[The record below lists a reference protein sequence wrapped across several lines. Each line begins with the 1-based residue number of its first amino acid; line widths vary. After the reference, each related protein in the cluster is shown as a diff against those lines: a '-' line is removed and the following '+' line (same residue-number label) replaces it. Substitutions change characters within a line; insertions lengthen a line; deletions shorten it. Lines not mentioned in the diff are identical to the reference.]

1 MPETIIN
8 IENLSKS
15 FKKAP
20 SQHLLVLEDVNF
32 KLQEGEIVALLGK
45 SGSGKSTLLRII
57 AGLIAPS
64 SGTVTYRG
72 KPVTRPVEGIAMV
85 FQSFALMPWLTVLEN
100 VELGLEAQGI
110 SREERRHRA
119 IEAIDIIGLDGFES
133 AFPKELSGGMRQRV
147 GFARALVIN
156 PDVLLMDEPFSALD
170 VLTAEN
176 LKSDLLELWKEK
188 KTNTN
193 GILLVTHNIEEA
205 ATLADRIV
213 IFGNDPGY
221 IRAELPVTLPQP
233 RDPESPEYLALV
245 DKIYTLMTTGPKEKA
260 KRAQRERQIGLGY
273 RLPDVEPSELSG
285 LIETMKSFEE
295 RIDLPEL
302 ADELMM
308 NIDDLFPILETLEIL
323 GFAKVSAGDI
333 QLSELGKQFSEAD
346 LQERKQLFAQRLLEK
361 VPLARYIRRVLD
373 EKAGHR
379 VSEER
384 FLSKLEDYLSEKE
397 ADRVLKT
404 MIDWGRYA
412 EIFAYD
418 FNTGILSLENPGKG
432 VSKKAR
438 SKSPGLWSI
447 TVARNI
453 LYSLS

>member
-1 MPETIIN
+1 MSETIIS
-8 IENLSKS
+8 IESLSKS
-15 FKKAP
+15 FKK
-20 SQHLLVLEDVNF
+20 SSEQNLLVLEDVNF

-57 AGLIAPS
+57 AGLVAPT
-64 SGTVTYRG
+64 SGSVTYRG
-72 KPVTRPVEGIAMV
+72 KPVIRPVDGIAMV

-100 VELGLEAQGI
+100 VELGLEAQGV

-233 RDPESPEYLALV
+233 RDPESSEFRALV

-273 RLPDVEPSELSG
+273 RLPEVEPSELTG
-285 LIETMKSFEE
+285 LIETMTSFEE

-333 QLSELGKQFSEAD
+333 QLSDLGKQFSEAD

-361 VPLARYIRRVLD
+361 VPLARYIRRILD
-373 EKAGHR
+373 EKVGHR

-397 ADRVLKT
+397 AERVLRT

-418 FNTGILSLENPGKG
+418 FNTGILSLENPGIG
-432 VSKKAR
+432 V
-438 SKSPGLWSI
+438 
-447 TVARNI
+447 
-453 LYSLS
+453 

>member
-1 MPETIIN
+1 MNEPIIVLN
-8 IENLSKS
+8 ALNKS
-15 FKKAP
+15 YRKAS
-20 SQHLLVLEDVNF
+20 SQHLLVLNNVNF
-32 KLQEGEIVALLGK
+32 ELHTGEIVALLGK

-57 AGLIAPS
+57 AGLTRPT
-64 SGTVTYRG
+64 SGSITYRG
-72 KPVTRPVEGIAMV
+72 NPVIKPVPGIAMV

-110 SREERRHRA
+110 KRAERRQRA

-133 AFPKELSGGMRQRV
+133 AYPKELSGGMRQRV

-176 LKSDLLELWKEK
+176 LKSDLLELWQEK

-193 GILLVTHNIEEA
+193 CILLVTHNIEEA
-205 ATLADRIV
+205 AMLADRI
-213 IFGNDPGY
+213 IILGNDPGH
-221 IRAELPVTLPQP
+221 IRSDLKVTLPHP
-233 RDPESPEYLALV
+233 RKSESLEFRNFV
-245 DKIYTLMTTGPKEKA
+245 DNIYTLMTSGPFEKA
-260 KRAQRERQIGLGY
+260 KHAHRERHIGFGY
-273 RLPDVEPSELSG
+273 RLPDVDPSELSG
-285 LIETMKSFEE
+285 LIETMTTFDAQ
-295 RIDLPEL
+295 IDLPEL

-308 NIDDLFPILETLEIL
+308 NVDDLFPILETLEIL
-323 GFAKVSAGDI
+323 GFAKITDGDI
-333 QLSELGKQFSEAD
+333 HLSTLGKQFYDAD

-373 EKAGHR
+373 DKPGHS

-384 FLSKLEDYLSEKE
+384 FLSKLEDFLSEKE
-397 ADRVLKT
+397 AERVLRT

-418 FNTGILSLENPGKG
+418 FNTGMLSLENPGT
-432 VSKKAR
+432 
-438 SKSPGLWSI
+438 L
-447 TVARNI
+447 
-453 LYSLS
+453 

>member
-432 VSKKAR
+432 
-438 SKSPGLWSI
+438 
-447 TVARNI
+447 T
-453 LYSLS
+453 

>member
-1 MPETIIN
+1 MHTETIIS
-8 IENLSKS
+8 IEHLRKA
-15 FKKAP
+15 FKKAAT
-20 SQHLLVLEDVNF
+20 QELLVLDDVNF
-32 KLQEGEIVALLGK
+32 KLHEGEIVALLGK

-64 SGTVTYRG
+64 GGCVTYRG
-72 KPVTRPVEGIAMV
+72 QPVTQPVPGIAMV

-110 SREERRHRA
+110 GREERRNRA

-133 AFPKELSGGMRQRV
+133 AYPKELSGGMRQRV

-156 PDVLLMDEPFSALD
+156 PDILLMDEPFSALD

-176 LKSDLLELWKEK
+176 LKSDLLKLWQEK

-205 ATLADRIV
+205 ALLADRIV
-213 IFGNDPGY
+213 IFGSDPGH
-221 IRAELPVTLPQP
+221 IRAELQVTLSQP
-233 RDPESPEYLALV
+233 RETDTAEFRALV
-245 DKIYTLMTTGPKEKA
+245 DRIYTLMTTGPGEKT
-260 KRAQRERQIGLGY
+260 KLSHREHQIGLVY

-285 LIETMKSFEE
+285 LIDTMTSFED

-308 NIDDLFPILETLEIL
+308 NVDDLFPILETLEIL
-323 GFAKVSAGDI
+323 GFAKVLDGDI
-333 QLSELGKQFSEAD
+333 HLSELGKQFSHAD
-346 LQERKQLFAQRLLEK
+346 LQERKQLFAQRLLET
-361 VPLARYIRRVLD
+361 VPLAGYIRRVLD
-373 EKAGHR
+373 EKTGHR

-384 FLSKLEDYLSEKE
+384 FLSKLEDFLSEDE
-397 ADRVLKT
+397 AARVLRT

-418 FNTGILSLENPGKG
+418 FNTGILSLENPGTPAG
-432 VSKKAR
+432 DSEPRV
-438 SKSPGLWSI
+438 
-447 TVARNI
+447 
-453 LYSLS
+453 

>member
-1 MPETIIN
+1 MSETIIA
-8 IENLSKS
+8 IENCRKS
-15 FKKAP
+15 FKKA
-20 SQHLLVLEDVNF
+20 SAQDLLVLEDVNF
-32 KLQEGEIVALLGK
+32 KLREGEIVALLGK

-57 AGLIAPS
+57 AGLVRPS
-64 SGTVTYRG
+64 SGNVTYRG
-72 KPVTRPVEGIAMV
+72 QPVTGPVPGIAMV

-110 SREERRHRA
+110 GREERRRRA
-119 IEAIDIIGLDGFES
+119 IEAIDTIGLDGFES
-133 AFPKELSGGMRQRV
+133 AYPKELSGGMRQRV

-176 LKSDLLELWKEK
+176 LKSDLLELWQEK

-205 ATLADRIV
+205 AMLADRII
-213 IFGNDPGY
+213 IFGSDPGY
-221 IRAELPVTLPQP
+221 IRAELHVTLPQP
-233 RDPESPEYLALV
+233 RNPETSEFRDLV
-245 DKIYTLMTTGPKEKA
+245 DQIYTLMTTGPKEKA
-260 KRAQRERQIGLGY
+260 KGIQRGRQIGLGY

-285 LIETMKSFEE
+285 LIETMKLFEE

-323 GFAKVSAGDI
+323 GFAKVSDGDI

-346 LQERKQLFAQRLLEK
+346 LQERKQLFARRLLEK
-361 VPLARYIRRVLD
+361 VPLARYIRRILD
-373 EKAGHR
+373 EKIGHR

-397 ADRVLKT
+397 AERVLRT

-412 EIFAYD
+412 ELFAYD
-418 FNTGILSLENPGKG
+418 FNTGILSLENPGI
-432 VSKKAR
+432 SDLI
-438 SKSPGLWSI
+438 SE
-447 TVARNI
+447 
-453 LYSLS
+453 

>member
-1 MPETIIN
+1 MSETIIA
-8 IENLSKS
+8 IENLRKS
-15 FKKAP
+15 FKKA
-20 SQHLLVLEDVNF
+20 SAQDLLVLEDVNF

-57 AGLIAPS
+57 AGLVAPS
-64 SGTVTYRG
+64 SGSVTYRG

-85 FQSFALMPWLTVLEN
+85 FQSFALMPWLNVLEN
-100 VELGLEAQGI
+100 VELGLEAQGV
-110 SREERRHRA
+110 SRDERRHRA

-233 RDPESPEYLALV
+233 RDPETAEFRALV

-333 QLSELGKQFSEAD
+333 QLSDLGKQFSEAD

-373 EKAGHR
+373 EKTGHR

-397 ADRVLKT
+397 AERVLRT

-418 FNTGILSLENPGKG
+418 FNTGILSLENPGK
-432 VSKKAR
+432 A
-438 SKSPGLWSI
+438 L
-447 TVARNI
+447 
-453 LYSLS
+453 

>member
-1 MPETIIN
+1 MSETIIA
-8 IENLSKS
+8 IENCRKS
-15 FKKAP
+15 FKKA
-20 SQHLLVLEDVNF
+20 STQDLLVLEDVNF

-57 AGLIAPS
+57 AGLVRPS
-64 SGTVTYRG
+64 SGKVTYRG
-72 KPVTRPVEGIAMV
+72 RPVTGPVSGIAMV

-100 VELGLEAQGI
+100 VELGLEAQGVG
-110 SREERRHRA
+110 REERRRRA
-119 IEAIDIIGLDGFES
+119 IEAIDTIGLDGFES

-176 LKSDLLELWKEK
+176 LKSDLLELWHEK

-205 ATLADRIV
+205 ATLADRII
-213 IFGNDPGY
+213 IFGSDPGY
-221 IRAELPVTLPQP
+221 IRAELQVTMKQP
-233 RDPESPEYLALV
+233 RATETPEFRALV

-260 KRAQRERQIGLGY
+260 KGAQRERQISLGY

-285 LIETMKSFEE
+285 LIETMKSFKE

-302 ADELMM
+302 ADEIMM

-323 GFAKVSAGDI
+323 GFAKVSDGDI

-346 LQERKQLFAQRLLEK
+346 LQERKQLFARRLLEK
-361 VPLARYIRRVLD
+361 VPLARYIRRILD
-373 EKAGHR
+373 EKIGHR

-397 ADRVLKT
+397 AERVLRT

-418 FNTGILSLENPGKG
+418 FNTGILSLENPGISDSAR
-432 VSKKAR
+432 VS
-438 SKSPGLWSI
+438 
-447 TVARNI
+447 
-453 LYSLS
+453 

>member
-1 MPETIIN
+1 MPDTIIT
-8 IENLSKS
+8 IDNLKKS
-15 FKKAP
+15 FKKA
-20 SQHLLVLEDVNF
+20 STQELLVLEDVNF

-57 AGLIAPS
+57 AGLIAPTE
-64 SGTVTYRG
+64 GTVTYRG
-72 KPVTRPVEGIAMV
+72 KVVSRPVAGIAMV

-100 VELGLEAQGI
+100 VELGLEAQGVPKD
-110 SREERRHRA
+110 ERRHRA

-221 IRAELPVTLPQP
+221 IRAELQVKLPQP
-233 RDPESPEYLALV
+233 RFPESPEFRALV
-245 DKIYTLMTTGPKEKA
+245 DKVYTLMTTGPKEKE

-285 LIETMKSFEE
+285 LIETMKSFKEH
-295 RIDLPEL
+295 IDLPVL
-302 ADELMM
+302 ADEIMM

-323 GFAKVSAGDI
+323 GFATVSAGDI
-333 QLSELGKQFSEAD
+333 QLTDLGKQFSEAD
-346 LQERKQLFAQRLLEK
+346 LQARKQLFAQRLLEK

-373 EKAGHR
+373 EKIGNR

-384 FLSKLEDYLSEKE
+384 FLSKLEDYLSEQE
-397 ADRVLKT
+397 AERVLRT

-418 FNTGILSLENPGKG
+418 FNTGILSLENPGKI
-432 VSKKAR
+432 V
-438 SKSPGLWSI
+438 
-447 TVARNI
+447 
-453 LYSLS
+453 

>member
-100 VELGLEAQGI
+100 VELGLEAQGV

-432 VSKKAR
+432 A
-438 SKSPGLWSI
+438 
-447 TVARNI
+447 
-453 LYSLS
+453 

>member
-1 MPETIIN
+1 MFASETIIA
-8 IENLSKS
+8 IEHLRKA
-15 FKKAP
+15 FKKAAT
-20 SQHLLVLEDVNF
+20 QDLVVLDDVNF
-32 KLQEGEIVALLGK
+32 KLREGEIVALLGK

-57 AGLIAPS
+57 AGLVSPT
-64 SGTVTYRG
+64 SGSVSYRG
-72 KPVTRPVEGIAMV
+72 LPVVQPVRGIAMV

-100 VELGLEAQGI
+100 VELGLEAQGVG
-110 SREERRHRA
+110 REERRHRA

-133 AFPKELSGGMRQRV
+133 AYPKELSGGMRQRV

-176 LKSDLLELWKEK
+176 LKSDLLRLWQEK

-205 ATLADRIV
+205 VMLADRIV
-213 IFGNDPGY
+213 ILGSDPGY
-221 IRAELPVTLPQP
+221 IRADLQVTMAQP
-233 RDPESPEYLALV
+233 RDTETSEFRALV
-245 DKIYTLMTTGPKEKA
+245 DRIYMLMTTGSGERA
-260 KRAQRERQIGLGY
+260 RHAQRERQISLGY

-285 LIETMKSFEE
+285 LIETMKSFED

-308 NIDDLFPILETLEIL
+308 NVDDLFPILETLEIL
-323 GFAKVSAGDI
+323 GFAKVLDGDI
-333 QLSELGKQFSEAD
+333 HLSELGKQFSEAD
-346 LQERKQLFAQRLLEK
+346 LQERKQLFAERLLEK
-361 VPLARYIRRVLD
+361 VPLARYIRKVLD
-373 EKAGHR
+373 EKIGHR

-384 FLSKLEDYLSEKE
+384 FLSKLEDFLSEEE
-397 ADRVLKT
+397 ADRVLRT

-418 FNTGILSLENPGKG
+418 FNTGTLSLENPGI
-432 VSKKAR
+432 SDAAR
-438 SKSPGLWSI
+438 VI
-447 TVARNI
+447 M
-453 LYSLS
+453 

>member
-1 MPETIIN
+1 MSETIIA
-8 IENLSKS
+8 IENLRKS
-15 FKKAP
+15 FKKA
-20 SQHLLVLEDVNF
+20 STQDLLVLEDVNF

-72 KPVTRPVEGIAMV
+72 KPVIRPVAGIAMV
-85 FQSFALMPWLTVLEN
+85 FQSFALMPWLNVLEN
-100 VELGLEAQGI
+100 VELGLEAQGVG
-110 SREERRHRA
+110 REERRHRA

-188 KTNTN
+188 KTKTN

-221 IRAELPVTLPQP
+221 IRAELPVTLTQP
-233 RDPESPEYLALV
+233 RDPETPEFRALV

-285 LIETMKSFEE
+285 LIETMTSFEE

-302 ADELMM
+302 ADEIMM

-323 GFAKVSAGDI
+323 GFATVSAGDI
-333 QLSELGKQFSEAD
+333 QLSDLGKQFSEAD

-361 VPLARYIRRVLD
+361 VPLARYIRRILD
-373 EKAGHR
+373 EKVGHR

-397 ADRVLKT
+397 ADRVLRT

-432 VSKKAR
+432 
-438 SKSPGLWSI
+438 L
-447 TVARNI
+447 
-453 LYSLS
+453 

>member
-1 MPETIIN
+1 MHMSETIIS
-8 IENLSKS
+8 IEHLRKA
-15 FKKAP
+15 FKKAAT
-20 SQHLLVLEDVNF
+20 QDLLVLDDVNF

-57 AGLIAPS
+57 AGLVSPT
-64 SGTVTYRG
+64 SGNVAYRG
-72 KPVTRPVEGIAMV
+72 KPVTQPVSGIAMV

-100 VELGLEAQGI
+100 VELGLEAQGVG
-110 SREERRHRA
+110 REERRHRA

-176 LKSDLLELWKEK
+176 LKSDLLRLWQEK

-205 ATLADRIV
+205 AMLADRIV
-213 IFGNDPGY
+213 ILGSDPGY
-221 IRAELPVTLPQP
+221 IRADLQVTIAQP
-233 RDPESPEYLALV
+233 RDTETPEFRALV
-245 DKIYTLMTTGPKEKA
+245 DRIYTLMTTGSGEKA
-260 KRAQRERQIGLGY
+260 KYAQRERQIGLGY

-285 LIETMKSFEE
+285 LIETMKSFED

-308 NIDDLFPILETLEIL
+308 NVDDLFPILETLEIL
-323 GFAKVSAGDI
+323 GFAKVLDGDI
-333 QLSELGKQFSEAD
+333 HLSELGKQFSEAD
-346 LQERKQLFAQRLLEK
+346 LQERKQLFARSLLEK
-361 VPLARYIRRVLD
+361 VPLARYICKILD
-373 EKAGHR
+373 EKIGHR

-384 FLSKLEDYLSEKE
+384 FLSKLEDFLSEKE
-397 ADRVLKT
+397 AERVLRT
-404 MIDWGRYA
+404 MIDWARYA
-412 EIFAYD
+412 ELFAYD
-418 FNTGILSLENPGKG
+418 FNTGILSLENPGA
-432 VSKKAR
+432 SD
-438 SKSPGLWSI
+438 SSYL
-447 TVARNI
+447 
-453 LYSLS
+453 

>member
-361 VPLARYIRRVLD
+361 VPLARYIRCVLD

-432 VSKKAR
+432 A
-438 SKSPGLWSI
+438 
-447 TVARNI
+447 
-453 LYSLS
+453 

>member
-1 MPETIIN
+1 MSETIIA
-8 IENLSKS
+8 IENLTKS
-15 FKKAP
+15 FKKAS
-20 SQHLLVLEDVNF
+20 SQDLLVLEDVNF
-32 KLQEGEIVALLGK
+32 TLKEGEIVALLGK

-57 AGLIAPS
+57 AGLIAPT
-64 SGTVTYRG
+64 SGSVTYRG
-72 KPVTRPVEGIAMV
+72 TPVTRPVAGIAMV

-110 SREERRHRA
+110 GRDERRHRA

-233 RDPESPEYLALV
+233 RDPETQEFRALV

-260 KRAQRERQIGLGY
+260 QRAQRERQIGLGY

-285 LIETMKSFEE
+285 LIETMTSFEE
-295 RIDLPEL
+295 RIDLPVL

-333 QLSELGKQFSEAD
+333 QLSDLGKQFSEAD

-373 EKAGHR
+373 EKIGHR

-397 ADRVLKT
+397 AERVLKT

-432 VSKKAR
+432 
-438 SKSPGLWSI
+438 L
-447 TVARNI
+447 
-453 LYSLS
+453 

>member
-432 VSKKAR
+432 A
-438 SKSPGLWSI
+438 
-447 TVARNI
+447 
-453 LYSLS
+453 

>member
-1 MPETIIN
+1 MSETIIA
-8 IENLSKS
+8 IDHLRKA
-15 FKKAP
+15 FKKAAT
-20 SQHLLVLEDVNF
+20 QDLLVLDDINF

-57 AGLIAPS
+57 AGLIAPT
-64 SGTVTYRG
+64 SGRVTYRG
-72 KPVTRPVEGIAMV
+72 QPVVKPVPGIAMV

-100 VELGLEAQGI
+100 VELGLEAQGVG
-110 SREERRHRA
+110 RNERRHRA

-176 LKSDLLELWKEK
+176 LKSDLLALWQDK

-205 ATLADRIV
+205 AMLADRIV
-213 IFGNDPGY
+213 ILGSNPGY
-221 IRAELPVTLPQP
+221 IRADLQVNLPQP
-233 RDPESPEYLALV
+233 RHTEAPEFRDLV
-245 DKIYTLMTTGPKEKA
+245 DRIYTLMISGADEKRRHA
-260 KRAQRERQIGLGY
+260 HREPQIGLGY

-285 LIETMKSFEE
+285 LIETMKFFDA

-308 NIDDLFPILETLEIL
+308 NVDDLFPILETLEIL
-323 GFAKVSAGDI
+323 GFAEILEGDI
-333 QLSELGKQFSEAD
+333 HLSELGKQFSEAD
-346 LQERKQLFAQRLLEK
+346 LQARKQLFAQRLLDK
-361 VPLARYIRRVLD
+361 VPLARYIRRILD
-373 EKAGHR
+373 EKVGHR

-397 ADRVLKT
+397 AERVLRT

-418 FNTGILSLENPGKG
+418 FKTGFLSLENPGISTGTKN
-432 VSKKAR
+432 
-438 SKSPGLWSI
+438 L
-447 TVARNI
+447 
-453 LYSLS
+453 

>member
-1 MPETIIN
+1 MSDTIIA
-8 IENLSKS
+8 IEHLKKS
-15 FKKAP
+15 FKKA
-20 SQHLLVLEDVNF
+20 SAQELLVLDNVNF
-32 KLQEGEIVALLGK
+32 RLQEGEIVALLGK

-57 AGLIAPS
+57 AGLVAPS

-72 KPVTRPVEGIAMV
+72 TPVTRPVAGMAMV

-100 VELGLEAQGI
+100 VELGLEAQGV

-147 GFARALVIN
+147 GFARALVVN

-188 KTNTN
+188 KTNTQ

-205 ATLADRIV
+205 ATMADRIV

-233 RDPESPEYLALV
+233 RDQESPEFRALV
-245 DKIYTLMTTGPKEKA
+245 DKIYTLMTTGPKEKEQ
-260 KRAQRERQIGLGY
+260 RAQRERQIGLGY

-346 LQERKQLFAQRLLEK
+346 LQERKQLFAQRLIEK

-373 EKAGHR
+373 EKTGHR

-384 FLSKLEDYLSEKE
+384 FLSKLEDFLSEKE
-397 ADRVLKT
+397 ADRVLRT

-418 FNTGILSLENPGKG
+418 FNTGILSLENPGMG
-432 VSKKAR
+432 V
-438 SKSPGLWSI
+438 
-447 TVARNI
+447 
-453 LYSLS
+453 